1 MQIEADVACG
11 DWIRPRLAQVGGSVG
26 AVVPTGFEAYARVL
40 HPVQLNQT
48 HGALSWAEV
57 ARLTGRRLHA
67 RAQFWCI
74 AGRAAPNPVDS
85 DSGWHEGA
93 PRAGELD
100 RATQTE
106 LIATLAAHDMRGAA
120 RECVVAVWHG
130 WGFMRHSSEIEHAP
144 RMHLPHRDYVLFR
157 GALAEVPALG
167 LAEPSQFV
175 HFTPALL
182 WAADASWCVAPEI
195 DFDSTLVGGPR
206 LLVDAV
212 LTNAQLEAFEVEPG
226 DSLAWDG
233 DRVNGPGSS
242 R

>member
-1 MQIEADVACG
+1 MEIEADVTRA
-11 DWIRPRLAQVGGSVG
+11 DWMRPRLLPFGGRVGS
-26 AVVPTGFEAYARVL
+26 AVPRGFEAYARVL
-40 HPVQLNQT
+40 HPVELHKTPGIQR
-48 HGALSWAEV
+48 WAEV

-74 AGRAAPNPVDS
+74 AGRATLNAT
-85 DSGWHEGA
+85 DSGWQEGA
-93 PRAGELD
+93 PRAGQLD
-100 RATQTE
+100 RTTQTE
-106 LIATLAAHDMRGAA
+106 LLATIAAHDVRGTE
-120 RECVVAVWHG
+120 RECIAAVWHG
-130 WGFMRHSSEIEHAP
+130 WGFMRRSFEIEHAP

-167 LAEPSQFV
+167 LTEPRQFF

-182 WAADASWCVAPEI
+182 WPEDAAWCVATEI

-206 LLVDAV
+206 EIVDAV
-212 LTNAQLEAFEVEPG
+212 LTNTQLEAFEVNTD

-233 DRVNGPGSS
+233 DSVNGPESS